1 MAQSTWT
8 RDLRVLD
15 AIRDLESQGSVAGSR
30 DQVAAATGLDRADVN
45 DAIIGLIG
53 GGYVTGNDAGTMA
66 ERWDWMDL
74 RLTGD
79 GRRAVGQWPSAD
91 PGETLLRLL
100 EERIATTADP
110 DERSRLTK
118 VLDALTDVGT
128 GVISGVLSDL
138 IRGNL

>member
-1 MAQSTWT
+1 M
-8 RDLRVLD
+8 
-15 AIRDLESQGSVAGSR
+15 AGSR

-66 ERWDWMDL
+66 ERWDWIDL

-79 GRRAVGQWPSAD
+79 GRRAVGQWPSTD
-91 PGETLLRLL
+91 PGETLVRLL